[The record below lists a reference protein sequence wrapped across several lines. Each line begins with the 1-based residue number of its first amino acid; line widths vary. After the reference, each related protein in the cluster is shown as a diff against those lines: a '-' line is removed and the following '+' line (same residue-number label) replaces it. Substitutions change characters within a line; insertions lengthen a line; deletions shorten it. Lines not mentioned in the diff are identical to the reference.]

1 MHIPY
6 RDGKNLTGTA
16 RYASINTHLGI
27 EQSRRDDLEAIGYV
41 LLYLL
46 KGMLPW
52 QGLPAKKPKEKY
64 KKIMEKKIST
74 PVEEL
79 CKDCPPEF
87 QKFIHYTRNLRF
99 DDRPD
104 YKYLRMLI
112 GTIKQREG
120 ITEDDPYDWEESKP
134 PVFNPELLNI
144 DPKDLINLD
153 FKKI

>member
-1 MHIPY
+1 
-6 RDGKNLTGTA
+6 
-16 RYASINTHLGI
+16 
-27 EQSRRDDLEAIGYV
+27 
-41 LLYLL
+41 
-46 KGMLPW
+46 
-52 QGLPAKKPKEKY
+52 
-64 KKIMEKKIST
+64 MEKKIST

-79 CKDCPPEF
+79 CKDCPHEF

-104 YKYLRMLI
+104 YKYLRVLI

-144 DPKDLINLD
+144 DPKDLVNLD
-153 FKKI
+153 FKKID